1 VQLPCLIL
9 ALASIWLPGS
19 PFDPITYFKDTT
31 FSSWWNTF
39 LDTFRVTS
47 GVKENVSNSGVDWSD
62 FTVAG
67 RSAAS
72 LFSLYIGIALSRYGL
87 WVADLAITQIMQ
99 ESVAET
105 ERGTVFGVENS
116 LCMFFSVGKDL
127 LAIMLPDPKTFGLL
141 ILFSFGTV
149 FGGFLQYIYYCL
161 KSKIK
166 AKEEVSNNKPKESSQ
181 DASLCEISFL

>member
-1 VQLPCLIL
+1 
-9 ALASIWLPGS
+9 
-19 PFDPITYFKDTT
+19 
-31 FSSWWNTF
+31 
-39 LDTFRVTS
+39 
-47 GVKENVSNSGVDWSD
+47 
-62 FTVAG
+62 
-67 RSAAS
+67 
-72 LFSLYIGIALSRYGL
+72 
-87 WVADLAITQIMQ
+87 MQ

-149 FGGFLQYIYYCL
+149 LGGFLQYIYYCL

-166 AKEEVSNNKPKESSQ
+166 AKEEKVSNNKPKESSQ